1 MLLHGYL
8 NTMVLSHNPLFLA
21 RRLQRQELV
30 LRLVLHLGNLFK
42 DSLHRLLE
50 LLFLH
55 LDSNRVEAKVHLLL
69 LRVPL

>member
-1 MLLHGYL
+1 
-8 NTMVLSHNPLFLA
+8 MVLSHNPLFLA

-30 LRLVLHLGNLFK
+30 LHLVLYQGNLFK
-42 DSLHRLLE
+42 DSLHHRLLE

-55 LDSNRVEAKVHLLL
+55 LDSNRVEAKAHLLL